1 MAHLKQQKYLPS
13 YLEKEKRLMKI
24 LNRIAVL
31 GLTGALVAACT
42 TMDGDAAKTEAAKP
56 EMKAA
61 AAKSA
66 EKKKAKPDQA
76 FVIYFDFGKS
86 TINDEGMNAAYQ
98 LMANTMGGYKA
109 ILLTGHTDTAGDKAF
124 NRKLSEKRV
133 EETKQ
138 VLSEIGIDPAKVV
151 TQFYGEDEPAEK
163 TGDGVKN
170 AKNRRVEIVLKF

>member
-1 MAHLKQQKYLPS
+1 
-13 YLEKEKRLMKI
+13 MKI

-42 TMDGDAAKTEAAKP
+42 GMEGDAAKTDAAKP
-56 EMKAA
+56 ETKT
-61 AAKSA
+61 AAKPA
-66 EKKKAKPDQA
+66 EKKTKPDQT
-76 FVIYFDFGKS
+76 FVMYFDFGKS
-86 TINDEGMNAAYQ
+86 TVNDEAMNAAYQ
-98 LMANTMGGYKA
+98 LMASTMSGFKA
-109 ILLTGHTDTAGDKAF
+109 VLLTGHTDTAGDKAF

-138 VLSEIGIDPAKVV
+138 VLSEIGIDPAKII

-170 AKNRRVEIVLKF
+170 AKNRRVEMVLKF